1 MVSSSPVSPIL
12 IASILMRTIIMVACN
27 LLGAVVVWCFL
38 YESSDLTLESVNLVR
53 GLSSMY
59 SLTSL
64 TVYVYL
70 QMYTDPNC
78 KPWTSRRWAP
88 PGYSS
93 RRDLIEQVRAAEMN
107 KQLAAM
113 GEEERL
119 EKTTN
124 GSSNGNGHSQE
135 HLTDGKADGNN
146 V

>member
-1 MVSSSPVSPIL
+1 MVSSSHVSPIL
-12 IASILMRTIIMVACN
+12 IASILMRTIVIVACN

-53 GLSSMY
+53 GLPSMF

-64 TVYVYL
+64 THL
-70 QMYTDPNC
+70 KMYTDPNC

-135 HLTDGKADGNN
+135 HLTGGKADSNN